1 MGDFIARLIRRHLG
15 SEGVVNPRLPGR
27 FETRTP
33 AVTSEL
39 SPVVEETDNHASAAF
54 SPSPLTQNDSSP
66 REDYPRFR
74 ESVFHVDPKNR
85 FTGEDFQGVPDE
97 FPSGKEP
104 GIRQLAKPFDSD
116 SGSRRLFQNKRT
128 EEERTE
134 LSEVAGKEKVSRSFT
149 GHSEKELNA
158 DQVTPAT
165 VRSETRSG
173 NPEKA
178 IQLPLTG
185 NSDYPQK
192 NGGALGVSPGAAVY
206 PYREERNTRV
216 TRSPEIP
223 AQPVIRITIGQIHV
237 RAVTPLPSP
246 PVQKP
251 KVNAKPMLSLEDY
264 LHQRNK
270 KQL

>member
-39 SPVVEETDNHASAAF
+39 SPVVEEREIPASTAS
-54 SPSPLTQNDSSP
+54 SPPPVMQNDSSGQA
-66 REDYPRFR
+66 DNPRFR
-74 ESVFHVDPKNR
+74 ERILPANHEER
-85 FTGEDFQGVPDE
+85 FSGEDDQGVPDE

-104 GIRQLAKPFDSD
+104 AIRQLAKPFDSD
-116 SGSRRLFQNKRT
+116 SGSRTLFQNIRR

-134 LSEVAGKEKVSRSFT
+134 LSEVAGKEKVSRSFA
-149 GHSEKELNA
+149 GHSEMELNA

-165 VRSETRSG
+165 LRSETRSG

-185 NSDYPQK
+185 NTDQPQK
-192 NGGALGVSPGAAVY
+192 KGGAFGVPPGGSVY
-206 PYREERNTRV
+206 PFREERNTRV

-223 AQPVIRITIGQIHV
+223 APPVIRITIGQIHV

-251 KVNAKPMLSLEDY
+251 KVNTKPMLSLEDY

>member
-85 FTGEDFQGVPDE
+85 FTGEDFQGVPVG
-97 FPSGKEP
+97 FSSRKEP
-104 GIRQLAKPFDSD
+104 GIRMLAKPFDSD
-116 SGSRRLFQNKRT
+116 SGSRRLFQNIRK

-134 LSEVAGKEKVSRSFT
+134 LPEVAGKEKVSGSFT
-149 GHSEKELNA
+149 GQTEKEVNA
-158 DQVTPAT
+158 DRVTPAS
-165 VRSETRSG
+165 VRSEAPSG
-173 NPEKA
+173 KPEKA

-185 NSDYPQK
+185 NSDPQQK
-192 NGGALGVSPGAAVY
+192 KGGAFGVPPGGSVNFS
-206 PYREERNTRV
+206 REERNTRV

-223 AQPVIRITIGQIHV
+223 EQPVIRITIGQIHV

-251 KVNAKPMLSLEDY
+251 KVNTKPMLSLEDY